1 MERPMRSLLLNCIA
15 ATAITA
21 ATCLAST
28 HAQAQCGCGGY
39 YSYYPAYYGY
49 AYNPYAYSYY
59 RPYAYSYYRPYA
71 YGAYAYG
78 GYGPRVWA
86 GWGRRRWW

>member
-1 MERPMRSLLLNCIA
+1 MEKPMRSQLLTYCMA

-21 ATCLAST
+21 ATCFAST
-28 HAQAQCGCGGY
+28 HAQAQCGCGH

-49 AYNPYAYSYY
+49 AYYPYAYSYY

-78 GYGPRVWA
+78 GHGLRIWA
-86 GWGRRRWW
+86 GWGRRRWR